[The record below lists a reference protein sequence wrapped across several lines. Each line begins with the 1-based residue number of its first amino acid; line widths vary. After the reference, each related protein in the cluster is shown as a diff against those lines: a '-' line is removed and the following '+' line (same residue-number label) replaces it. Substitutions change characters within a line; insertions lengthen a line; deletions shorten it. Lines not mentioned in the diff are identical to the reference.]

1 MLPFLR
7 YVLDGLSI
15 SGIGLFLTE
24 TSMFKNHVEARL
36 RRFGIVESATD
47 PSVLANYSQRTIQRI
62 ELAAQTALL
71 PSAGLPREIGD
82 LLHSLQKLREGSTVW
97 RTGYRYDIELVEL
110 PVECGMYQLKKSFE
124 LTFVNNSG
132 RTTTHTQTI
141 KLGKLGAHPKSDGK
155 HKSEV
160 TKLEIGGVDCLAT
173 AERAD
178 TEEMLVR
185 NVTFDIPP
193 ESTPADRIRMR
204 VEETTCY
211 PTGMPWVL
219 SMNTPTQGFELSFR
233 FKGKLNPSLHIF
245 GLGGSEKADPL
256 DPKEKPDGYRLWK
269 YDGWIAP
276 RQGVVLS
283 FGEIGAARVTN
294 ASRAPQKRNKRGR
307 GRR

>member
-1 MLPFLR
+1 MSQLPKVTAGNAEGHRRSEINALNVSKVPSQGNPRRQETMQTIANKHLTLAFGERDIGGPKQLGKGNAR
-7 YVLDGLSI
+7 VPLHHGLSI

-82 LLHSLQKLREGSTVW
+82 LLHSLPEAARGFNCLANGVPLRH
-97 RTGYRYDIELVEL
+97 RTGGT

-219 SMNTPTQGFELSFR
+219 SMNTPTQGFRTLLS
-233 FKGKLNPSLHIF
+233 LQVQAQS
-245 GLGGSEKADPL
+245 
-256 DPKEKPDGYRLWK
+256 
-269 YDGWIAP
+269 
-276 RQGVVLS
+276 
-283 FGEIGAARVTN
+283 
-294 ASRAPQKRNKRGR
+294 
-307 GRR
+307 